1 MKFRIKIED
10 QIFTVTIDDL
20 TSRPIRVQVDGELFE
35 VWPEGET
42 ESPTVPVALPVPP
55 PPPITTPCTSPPSRP
70 TVSTNQ
76 GGRHCVKAPL
86 PGVITAI
93 AVRPGDQVE
102 YGQDLLTLEAMKM
115 KNAIRATR
123 AGTIAAVHVNVG
135 DQVQHGQVLLEFT
148 D

>member
-1 MKFRIKIED
+1 
-10 QIFTVTIDDL
+10 
-20 TSRPIRVQVDGELFE
+20 
-35 VWPEGET
+35 
-42 ESPTVPVALPVPP
+42 
-55 PPPITTPCTSPPSRP
+55 
-70 TVSTNQ
+70 
-76 GGRHCVKAPL
+76 
-86 PGVITAI
+86 
-93 AVRPGDQVE
+93 VE